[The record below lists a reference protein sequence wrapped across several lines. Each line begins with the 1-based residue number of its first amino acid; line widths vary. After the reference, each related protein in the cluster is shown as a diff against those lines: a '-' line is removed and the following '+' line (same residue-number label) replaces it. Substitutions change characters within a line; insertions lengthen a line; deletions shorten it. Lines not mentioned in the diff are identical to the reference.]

1 MRAEPASDQAIQD
14 VAMIARNGIDRI
26 IALERVI
33 AEQQKEIDRLRSAEK
48 SNNERW
54 QHENKAVERVAL
66 AGFSV
71 LNYHESP
78 ECHFELRQALME
90 MGFCPRCESRPCECC
105 EGN

>member
-1 MRAEPASDQAIQD
+1 MRAEPVSDQAIQD
-14 VAMIARNGIDRI
+14 VAMIARNGIDRT

-71 LNYHESP
+71 LNHPDNLERRL
-78 ECHFELRQALME
+78 ELKLALME

-105 EGN
+105 EGD